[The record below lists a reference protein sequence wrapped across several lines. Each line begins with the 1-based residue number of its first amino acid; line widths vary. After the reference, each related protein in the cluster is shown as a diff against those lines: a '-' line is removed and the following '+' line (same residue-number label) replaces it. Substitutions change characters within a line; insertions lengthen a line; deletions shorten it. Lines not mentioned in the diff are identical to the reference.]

1 MAFPVFSPFLFSSHC
16 LYAAYVLVIVLSLA
30 LSNFSCVHL
39 LPDKY
44 TLHLLMT
51 LFKHSRFLCCS
62 MPSFDHLIGTLVLF
76 WWLFF
81 PRPSLLL
88 RRSSYPKKPK
98 MSDVMEMVGVP
109 NWGHVRRRFI
119 LGICRIVKGIHTLRN
134 HRWEHL
140 DSDEKKPLAE
150 VSAKSSFTYNEGK
163 AVYISVSGLFMSLGD
178 LRKLP
183 ALVLCLREPPG
194 GFSVADCCC
203 FPYWRFLRFRITFPC
218 HRHSILA
225 SQVREGLHQLWA
237 LPWLLSVA
245 LLLPGFSVTVLP
257 RALRLWTSIF
267 YPQAFFTL
275 RSFSTFLVRFVTM
288 MRAGTLHLGTSSLP
302 ALTELFLPADAWT
315 WTTHIVVTRPLI
327 YQLRQRDTKDRVK
340 IELLNMFRLFKV

>member
-1 MAFPVFSPFLFSSHC
+1 
-16 LYAAYVLVIVLSLA
+16 
-30 LSNFSCVHL
+30 
-39 LPDKY
+39 
-44 TLHLLMT
+44 
-51 LFKHSRFLCCS
+51 
-62 MPSFDHLIGTLVLF
+62 
-76 WWLFF
+76 
-81 PRPSLLL
+81 
-88 RRSSYPKKPK
+88 

-163 AVYISVSGLFMSLGD
+163 AVYISVSGLFMSLG
-178 LRKLP
+178 
-183 ALVLCLREPPG
+183 

-257 RALRLWTSIF
+257 RALRFWVGIF
-267 YPQAFFTL
+267 YP
-275 RSFSTFLVRFVTM
+275 
-288 MRAGTLHLGTSSLP
+288 
-302 ALTELFLPADAWT
+302 
-315 WTTHIVVTRPLI
+315 
-327 YQLRQRDTKDRVK
+327 
-340 IELLNMFRLFKV
+340 